1 VFDPAVPMSRVIR
14 DGVRIDPLADPG
26 AGRHYAGIGSR
37 ETPPA
42 ALALIE
48 AASARLARH
57 GWVLRTG
64 MSPGAD
70 QAFYKGARS
79 AGGGV
84 ELFLPWPGFEAGARL
99 DGEGAEVCELSRPSA
114 RAYELAERHHPGWG
128 RLGAAA
134 RHLLARDGHQVL
146 GADLATAVG
155 FVVCWTADGSLD
167 GAGRGA
173 GGTGQALRIARAE
186 RVPVFNLARP
196 EHART
201 LFRPS

>member
-1 VFDPAVPMSRVIR
+1 VSI
-14 DGVRIDPLADPG
+14 GEIADPG
-26 AGRHYAGIGSR
+26 AGRHYAGIGAR

-48 AASARLARH
+48 AVSARLAWR

-70 QAFYKGARS
+70 QAFYRGAR
-79 AGGGV
+79 AQGGAV
-84 ELFLPWPGFEAGARL
+84 ELYLPWPGFEADARME
-99 DGEGAEVCELSRPSA
+99 GEGAEVRELSRPSA
-114 RAYELAERHHPGWG
+114 RAYELAERHHPAWG
-128 RLGAAA
+128 RLGAGA

-146 GADLATAVG
+146 GADLATAAA

-167 GAGRGA
+167 GAGAAA

-196 EHART
+196 EHARR
-201 LFRPS
+201 FAGPGCPARAG

>member
-1 VFDPAVPMSRVIR
+1 VT
-14 DGVRIDPLADPG
+14 ADAG

-48 AASARLARH
+48 AASARLARR

-70 QAFYKGARS
+70 QAFYRGARS
-79 AGGGV
+79 NGGAV
-84 ELFLPWPGFEAGARL
+84 ELYLPWPGFEAGARL
-99 DGEGAEVCELSRPSA
+99 EGEGAEVRELPRPSA
-114 RAYELAERHHPGWG
+114 RAYELAERHHPAWG
-128 RLGAAA
+128 RVGARA

-146 GADLATAVG
+146 GADLATAVA

-167 GAGRGA
+167 GAGGGA
-173 GGTGQALRIARAE
+173 GGTGQALRIACAE
-186 RVPVFNLARP
+186 QVQVFNLARP
-196 EHART
+196 EHARGFAG
-201 LFRPS
+201 LSRSAPAI